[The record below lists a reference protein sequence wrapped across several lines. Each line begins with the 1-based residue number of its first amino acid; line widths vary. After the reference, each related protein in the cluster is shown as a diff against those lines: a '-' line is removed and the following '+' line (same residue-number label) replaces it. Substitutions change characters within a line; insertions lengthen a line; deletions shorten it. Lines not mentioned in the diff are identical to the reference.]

1 MDVAQV
7 KQLLAALPGGPPPA
21 TSPFARGSVFD
32 TAKFEALTDEAKCE
46 LAKFFVLDSCP
57 RIGSFASNGDAGYF
71 LGSVAAELNRWPQG
85 SDISSRRLQHVAFAV
100 SHSLAFV
107 SPQGA
112 LSATYLLHQLEFL
125 FRALS
130 GALTL
135 EGVFIS
141 HAAKAAVENG
151 LGRKMGGRV
160 NDIVDTYEIMR
171 LNTAFLAPRL
181 FAELDAQL
189 GGRWAGPY
197 TYWPAHRLF
206 EASCI
211 SRPACGSVFG
221 GCVLCAFRGHCDLWL
236 VIVSEG
242 LTLERGWGHNDPISF
257 PRRVGRRGQ
266 RAMFPDTFVVGAP
279 HAGRLPKGFESVRC

>member
-21 TSPFARGSVFD
+21 ASPFARGSVFD

-100 SHSLAFV
+100 SHSLGFV

-189 GGRWAGPY
+189 SPSSVAGGQVLTHIGQRIGYLRHPVSHGPLAD
-197 TYWPAHRLF
+197 P
-206 EASCI
+206 S
-211 SRPACGSVFG
+211 
-221 GCVLCAFRGHCDLWL
+221 
-236 VIVSEG
+236 SEG
-242 LTLERGWGHNDPISF
+242 AFYALLVAIAIYGSSLF
-257 PRRVGRRGQ
+257 PRV
-266 RAMFPDTFVVGAP
+266 
-279 HAGRLPKGFESVRC
+279 